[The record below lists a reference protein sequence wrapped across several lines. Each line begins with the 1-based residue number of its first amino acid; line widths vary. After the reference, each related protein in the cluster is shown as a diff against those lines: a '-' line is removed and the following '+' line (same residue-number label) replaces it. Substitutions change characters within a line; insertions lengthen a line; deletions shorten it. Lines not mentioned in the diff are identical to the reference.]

1 MTELDLTPLP
11 PESERTGIRSWRNW
25 LIGGALIAVALV
37 LIYQALTTAR
47 VYFLNVDEAVDRRVE
62 LADDTFNLQG
72 TVTTEPSTAADG
84 TITFTMSF
92 GGSDAEVLHVGNAP
106 SGLFKLGEQVVAE
119 GRWQGDEFVSDR
131 LLVKHSEE
139 YVEDNPN
146 RVDYELDGSEADI
159 GAPPVTPVPGY

>member
-11 PESERTGIRSWRNW
+11 PDSEPSGIRSWRNW
-25 LIGGALIAVALV
+25 LIGGALIAVASV

-47 VYFLNVDEAVDRRVE
+47 VYFLNVDEAMDRRVE
-62 LADDTFNLQG
+62 LSDDTFNLQG
-72 TVTTEPSTAADG
+72 TVTTEPTTADDG

-92 GGSDAEVLHVGNAP
+92 GGADADVLHIGNAP
-106 SGLFKLGEQVVAE
+106 SGLFKMGEQVVAE
-119 GRWQGDEFVSDR
+119 GRWQGDDFVSDR

-159 GAPPVTPVPGY
+159 GAPMFESIGA